1 MQHLIL
7 RGSLISTEGM
17 AELPDLTELD
27 QTLKPLAIA
36 AKQHPPGSLYR
47 KQLLEQLIRTLID
60 SNQLARPRR
69 NQFKNHY
76 AEIYAEAKQQLFY
89 HLCHRIDDYDPDKG
103 EVLQWA
109 NYLLE
114 KRFFIEASRWVLQS
128 IPRGVQRLSIDD
140 LEKQFNQAENPVTLE
155 QIYPERMPL
164 VSEQVI
170 ASIRVDPDGLFQK
183 THVMGKPSANFQ
195 FLALR
200 IIEGYSWQETAD
212 QLGIPLATLNRFYHR
227 CLAKFSDQIQT
238 YILSQPIPNSN
249 DDEN

>member
-1 MQHLIL
+1 
-7 RGSLISTEGM
+7 M

-27 QTLKPLAIA
+27 QTLKALAIT
-36 AKQHPPGSLYR
+36 AKQHPPGSLHR

-164 VSEQVI
+164 VSEQVV

-227 CLAKFSDQIQT
+227 CLAKFSDPIQT